1 MFGISEQPRWDHP
14 FPRTGCNLD
23 RHREYIKADRRRRE
37 NNRVEMKAPPEPT
50 NAGRAN
56 LQVLSKLKVSEGQLF
71 RSRIEDGLPP
81 VRELI
86 NPEVALT
93 CFRAKVRT
101 FPGIGQQDGE
111 AFIAM
116 EFLEGATLKHRHHGR
131 WTGCILAVAGKP
143 KKAHGKFRSFQ
154 ARDRSLGPRV
164 SAVKRAIA
172 AHRAEWRLSP
182 CRS

>member
-23 RHREYIKADRRRRE
+23 RHVEYIKADRRRRE

-81 VRELI
+81 VRELL

-101 FPGIGQQDGE
+101 FPDIGQQDGE

-116 EFLEGATLKHRHHGR
+116 EYPKARRSSTAITAGGR
-131 WTGCILAVAGKP
+131 GVYSQSP
-143 KKAHGKFRSFQ
+143 ESQKKLTANSDHSRRETARS
-154 ARDRSLGPRV
+154 DREFSR
-164 SAVKRAIA
+164 
-172 AHRAEWRLSP
+172 
-182 CRS
+182 